1 MPRYA
6 VAERGLVKATLIVPT
21 YNRAE
26 RLRALLDC
34 ATRQV
39 GDHLARVVVC
49 DDGSSD
55 HTAEVVAGFEGRL
68 PLVHAHQPDLGFRA
82 GQARNMGIERA
93 IGEVAIF
100 ADDDVLFAPG
110 FVAAHLDAHASRDTA
125 TRSVALGL
133 RYRKASYGHG
143 TLTQSDIESGE
154 RDDRIADLDGQSL
167 EDHESPWTFVYSCNF
182 SVTLGGPELHFD
194 EGFEGWGMED
204 VELGYRL
211 ANAGYEIFEA
221 PAARVLHI
229 DDPAPRDPFRCEVI
243 EVPASYDSY
252 VHNAVYFL
260 DKYPEDDAVA
270 RYVRNDLRWYVQD
283 ELGRWVKNGYEN
295 DVEGVI
301 AGCRARRRRPA
312 SVRAPAE
319 RRDSL

>member
-1 MPRYA
+1 MPSYA

-26 RLRALLDC
+26 RLRALLTC
-34 ATRQV
+34 ATRQSAERLV
-39 GDHLARVVVC
+39 RVVVC

-55 HTAEVVAGFEGRL
+55 HTAEVVASFEGQL
-68 PLVHAHQPDLGFRA
+68 PIVHAHQPDLGFRA

-93 IGEVAIF
+93 IGDVAIF
-100 ADDDVLFAPG
+100 ADDDVLFAPD
-110 FVAAHLDAHASRDTA
+110 FVEAHLAAHEARRGAC
-125 TRSVALGL
+125 VALGL
-133 RYRKASYGHG
+133 RYRKASHTAGM
-143 TLTQSDIESGE
+143 LVQQDIDSGE

-167 EDHESPWTFVYSCNF
+167 EHHESPWSFVYSCNF
-182 SVTLGGPELHFD
+182 SVTLGGPELYFD

-211 ANAGYEIFEA
+211 ANAGYQVFEA

-260 DKYPEDDAVA
+260 DKFPEDAAVA
-270 RYVRNDLRWYVQD
+270 HYVRNDLRWFVQD
-283 ELGRWVKNGYEN
+283 EEGRWVKNGYEN
-295 DVEGVI
+295 DVESVI
-301 AGCRARRRRPA
+301 ANCRALRRRP
-312 SVRAPAE
+312 SCQRAAE
-319 RRDSL
+319 APRDSA